1 MTKEEFL
8 ERTPGTEKPTQEQ
21 WDIIETVYNYH
32 PSISETNGKSQ
43 IAYLYVGF
51 GFRVIKDM
59 YPTANKAKEIITK
72 MQIMK
77 AKLEFLKDKLQEL

>member
-43 IAYLYVGF
+43 IAYLYKV
-51 GFRVIKDM
+51 
-59 YPTANKAKEIITK
+59 
-72 MQIMK
+72 
-77 AKLEFLKDKLQEL
+77 LKGIPDFFES